1 MGLVEENTAVKELSI
16 PGIQKER
23 FRINGDNSKIL
34 ELNTSDAN
42 IITRLEKGYTELS
55 RLAAEV
61 QKMDFGEGEST
72 DQEFKKLSKNLKTI
86 DDKMREQIDYIF
98 DSNVSEVCAGN
109 ASMIDP
115 INGKFRWEHIIEAI
129 GNLYADSF
137 NSEFAKMKA
146 KIGNR
151 TKKYTGKKK

>member
-1 MGLVEENTAVKELSI
+1 MGLVEENTTVKELSI

-42 IITRLEKGYTELS
+42 IITRLEKGYAELTK
-55 RLAAEV
+55 LAAEV
-61 QKMDFGEGEST
+61 QEMDFDDEKGNER
-72 DQEFKKLSKNLKTI
+72 EFKKLSKNLKTI

-115 INGKFRWEHIIEAI
+115 INGKFRWEHIIEAL
-129 GNLYADSF
+129 GDLYAGSF
-137 NSEFAKMKA
+137 RDEFARMQTNIEK
-146 KIGNR
+146 R